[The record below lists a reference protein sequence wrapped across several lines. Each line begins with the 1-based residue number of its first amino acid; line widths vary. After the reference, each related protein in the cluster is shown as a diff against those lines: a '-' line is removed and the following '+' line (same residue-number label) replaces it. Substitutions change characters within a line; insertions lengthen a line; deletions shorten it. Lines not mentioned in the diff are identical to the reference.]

1 MMFNDP
7 PCGSGGFAVPE
18 KDEGP
23 GAINTEALNSTP
35 DKHYFASAP
44 STDKALDNITAALA
58 LKGYALHR
66 MADGLLLIERW
77 GYSRTVDGITQAAQF
92 LIQIGGRP

>member
-1 MMFNDP
+1 MFNDP
-7 PCGSGGFAVPE
+7 FSGSGGSLPD

-35 DKHYFASAP
+35 DSPDFASAP
-44 STDKALDNITAALA
+44 STDKALTNIAAALA

-92 LIQIGGRP
+92 LIQIGGRL